1 MKELIDKVAVIA
13 EIEKRLS
20 DNKKDIERARHKN
33 LEDYFEGYE
42 DALALL
48 KQQFINTL
56 EIKEVDL
63 KKLIDDYMFPIT
75 AQDVKEAPFTQLE
88 KCAKYFFELGL
99 KVQKGE

>member
-1 MKELIDKVAVIA
+1 
-13 EIEKRLS
+13 
-20 DNKKDIERARHKN
+20 
-33 LEDYFEGYE
+33 
-42 DALALL
+42 
-48 KQQFINTL
+48 
-56 EIKEVDL
+56 L